1 MKLELDK
8 KKLEKFI
15 ESEWK
20 DKWEA
25 REKRV
30 EEFAD
35 WFYGGAHDEACVRDM
50 AVLYRNAYVD
60 GAVDMLTMLLDF
72 DDGMR
77 GAEAMV
83 AVVNAYAVD
92 LGEES

>member
-8 KKLEKFI
+8 KKLEAYI

-20 DKWEA
+20 EKWDSRA
-25 REKRV
+25 DRPR
-30 EEFAD
+30 EFAD
-35 WFYGGAHDEACVRDM
+35 WFYGGAPDHEGVHDM
-50 AVLYRNAYVD
+50 TVLYRNAYVD

-72 DDGMR
+72 DDGLR

-83 AVVNAYAVD
+83 AVINAQAVD